1 LDEDEEIFNKS
12 YIMTCPNIFKRH
24 VMKKKTVQNISFLII
39 GVILMGIAIIPLVQL
54 SGLNTPIFLKESSKI
69 SIFRYMFLYMFL
81 SINFLIPGLNL
92 FLNNKIK
99 KIVSVSRTIYIA
111 ITVFLFIRALFTIFF
126 PLYTPF
132 PAFLW

>member
-24 VMKKKTVQNISFLII
+24 VMKKTVLNILYLII
-39 GVILMGIAIIPLVQL
+39 GVILMCIAIIPLVQL
-54 SGLNTPIFLKESSKI
+54 SGLNTPIYLKESSKI

-111 ITVFLFIRALFTIFF
+111 ITVFLFIRTLFTILF
-126 PLYTPF
+126 PLYTPL